1 MIVHLERLQSQL
13 EQVQAQPVGRQK
25 EAEEAYAR
33 GMQMVQEAE
42 QNHFENKALVLSAY
56 RHVSVA
62 LRKNKAEPLYYT
74 GMAYILVLSGN
85 IHRAQVYLYQALELD
100 PEHTVALDLQA
111 KLEQMR
117 NPSTAEDDPKQ
128 RWLAFEQ
135 FPQPQ
140 TEAEYDVLYDK
151 VCDFIQNEL
160 RHFLQQPV
168 IRELSLNKAVV
179 QSQQDFLLKLK
190 SFDEWVMKKIRVLE
204 EDLETQELE
213 SLLEPA
219 RQLQRQLKQILNLH
233 KGFSE
238 VHDHIE
244 YCQWQCQKLTQELT
258 DLSQAECIAQLEEL
272 YDDCDAI
279 ADQLDLLVEKA
290 DITCLEEPYTALISQ
305 IEALQE
311 RVDGHEFI

>member
-1 MIVHLERLQSQL
+1 MIVHLESLHSQL
-13 EQVQAQPVGRQK
+13 VQNAPPVMDPIK
-25 EAEEAYAR
+25 EAEQAYAR

-42 QNHFENKALVLSAY
+42 QNNFENKALVLSAY

-85 IHRAQVYLYQALELD
+85 IYRAQVYLYQALELD
-100 PEHTVALDLQA
+100 PQHAVALDLQD
-111 KLEQMR
+111 KLEQL
-117 NPSTAEDDPKQ
+117 NKPTNEEDLKQ
-128 RWLAFEQ
+128 RWLAFEHLPRPQNAEQ
-135 FPQPQ
+135 FD
-140 TEAEYDVLYDK
+140 TLYDS
-151 VCDFIQNEL
+151 VEDFIQTEM
-160 RHFLQQPV
+160 RHFLHQPV

-179 QSQQDFLLKLK
+179 ASQQDFLIQLK

-204 EDLETQELE
+204 EDIETQELE
-213 SLLEPA
+213 ALLEPT

-233 KGFSE
+233 KVFSE
-238 VHDHIE
+238 VQDHIE
-244 YCQWQCQKLTQELT
+244 YSQWQCQKLNKALEQLN
-258 DLSQAECIAQLEEL
+258 QAACMTQLEEL

-279 ADQLDLLVEKA
+279 ADQLDQLLEKA
-290 DITCLEEPYTALISQ
+290 DITCLEEPYTALIAQ